1 MCTRQILLIATII
14 QVAMCNASDIRDLF
28 PEVKDNLTKV
38 TWAHAVNSQKKLDDA
53 LQSDIMMLEAD
64 VIVGT
69 LNTSGVNAT
78 DIPIMGHPPAN
89 ESDLSLEDF
98 LRQVLKNG
106 KKGVKLDFKSYSA
119 FSQSQPVIQDLFENA
134 TLPLW
139 INADIL
145 AGPVN
150 ASKPDELFES
160 FVKDTVQHFPT
171 STLSPGWTTRYGEAY
186 NITDGQYTEEHV
198 KEMLKSLS
206 EANVTQS
213 ITYPVRAGLAA
224 NNVTAMESLLKG
236 SPLESNATLT
246 IWSSAGDHVDKQKLS
261 SLIKTIGVDKVYLD
275 VPKEVLDG
283 LDVSNSTA
291 SAAGSLALGL
301 TLVNLMA
308 IRLL

>member
-1 MCTRQILLIATII
+1 MSNR
-14 QVAMCNASDIRDLF
+14 
-28 PEVKDNLTKV
+28 E
-38 TWAHAVNSQKKLDDA
+38 KLDDA